1 MIEIYKK
8 NDGVRIQLEE
18 KKEGK
23 TLLELLQEHCIY
35 IEAPC
40 EGKGNC
46 GRCRVKV
53 VRGAAEPTEK
63 ERRLLSEAELEHG
76 IRLACATRPDGDCS
90 IELCFSDGE
99 AITSLTGG
107 TGKAT
112 PAHEDLKYSYE
123 TEKSA
128 SGAGREGT
136 AFGPEKSASGA
147 GREETTSGTKK
158 PASGKGDAV
167 YGIAVDI
174 GTTTLAAA
182 LVDLKSGDRRAVAA
196 SVNHQR
202 AYGADVISRIQAA
215 NEGKGALLRECI
227 CTDVKNLMEE
237 LTGGADIRREQVKK
251 VVIAANTT
259 MCHLLRGLP
268 CEGLGAAPFIP
279 ADITLWE
286 GTIKELLGTE
296 AWCGQAVILPGIS
309 AFVGADIVAGIYSSG
324 MDRQEEPCLL
334 LDIGTNGEMVLGNQ
348 EGFLVTSAA
357 AGPVFEGGNISCGV
371 PGIPGAV
378 SHVTLYKKRD
388 MGRLPGTEQC
398 ARTLAETETK
408 QCSGTLTEPGAE
420 EYLGMVTESGA
431 EDMAAVYESSY
442 ETIEGRPPV
451 GICGTGVIDVTSEL
465 VRNGLVDENGTL
477 AEPWFEGG
485 FPVAGD
491 GVRFTQSDIREIQM
505 GKSAIRAGIETLLS
519 EYRKAEADRRKTGQV
534 QTECSSRQCQ
544 VEDLEPDRPELQIYL
559 AGGFGY
565 YMDVEKAVRIGLF
578 PASFSGQ
585 VKPVGNSALEGAVQF
600 LLAQEEDA
608 KGRLRWIVSHAKE
621 INLAMHPKFN
631 DLYMEHMFF
640 ET

>member
-1 MIEIYKK
+1 MIEINMKS
-8 NDGVRIQLEE
+8 GGERIQLA
-18 KKEGK
+18 GK
-23 TLLELLQEHCIY
+23 ATGETLLALLQEQHIY
-35 IEAPC
+35 IEALC
-40 EGKGNC
+40 GGKGDC
-46 GRCRVKV
+46 GRCRV
-53 VRGAAEPTEK
+53 RFFAGTPEPTEK
-63 ERRLLSEAELEHG
+63 ERRLLTEAELEKG
-76 IRLACATRPDGDCS
+76 IRLACAARPDGDCA
-90 IELCFSDGE
+90 IELCFADGE
-99 AITSLTGG
+99 TITSLTDGS
-107 TGKAT
+107 GKAAPGDGKAGT
-112 PAHEDLKYSYE
+112 AFG

-128 SGAGREGT
+128 SGTGKERT
-136 AFGPEKSASGA
+136 AFGTEKSSY
-147 GREETTSGTKK
+147 GT
-158 PASGKGDAV
+158 GDVA

-215 NEGKGALLRECI
+215 TEGKGTLLRECI
-227 CTDVKNLMEE
+227 CADVKKLMEE
-237 LTGGADIRREQVKK
+237 LAGQADIRREQVKK

-259 MCHLLRGLP
+259 MCHLLRGLS

-286 GTIKELLGTE
+286 GTIQELLGTE
-296 AWCGQAVILPGIS
+296 VWRGQAVILPGIS

-324 MDRQEEPCLL
+324 MDQQEETCLL

-348 EGFLVTSAA
+348 DGFLVTSAA

-378 SHVTLYKKRD
+378 AHVKLHRQPG
-388 MGRLPGTEQC
+388 MGRMPGTE
-398 ARTLAETETK
+398 

-420 EYLGMVTESGA
+420 EYLGMVMEPGA
-431 EDMAAVYESSY
+431 EKSAEVFACSY

-451 GICGTGVIDVTSEL
+451 GLCGTGVIDVTSEL
-465 VRNGLVDENGTL
+465 VRTGLVDENGTL
-477 AEPWFEGG
+477 AEPWFEKG

-491 GVRFTQSDIREIQM
+491 GVRFTQNDIREIQM
-505 GKSAIRAGIETLLS
+505 GKSAIRAGIETLLL
-519 EYRKAEADRRKTGQV
+519 EYRKAEA
-534 QTECSSRQCQ
+534 
-544 VEDLEPDRPELQIYL
+544 DRPELQIYL

-565 YMDVEKAVRIGLF
+565 YMDVEKAIRIGLF

-600 LLAQEEDA
+600 LLVEEEEA
-608 KGRLRWIVSHAKE
+608 KGRLRWIVEHAKE

-640 ET
+640 GA